1 MFKKI
6 FGLTPRYFNDRN
18 DRIND
23 SIYDEISL
31 LKDRVKKLEKDYIEL
46 TNALYESENRIQSQ
60 IDKHHPHILD
70 LNNFTL
76 GDA

>member
-1 MFKKI
+1 MLKKI

-46 TNALYESENRIQSQ
+46 TNALYETENRIQSQ
-60 IDKHHPHILD
+60 IDKYHPVKLD

-76 GDA
+76 GDS